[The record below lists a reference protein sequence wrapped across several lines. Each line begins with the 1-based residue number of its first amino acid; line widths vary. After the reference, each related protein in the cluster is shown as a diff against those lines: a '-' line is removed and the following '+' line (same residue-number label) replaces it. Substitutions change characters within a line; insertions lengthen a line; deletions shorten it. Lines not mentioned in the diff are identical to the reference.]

1 MPGRERTSP
10 QYESFHELYK
20 NNTTKELTQKAKSL
34 KLTNYSK
41 LNKKELVLAIMEAQ
55 MEKDGNYYMEGILD
69 DIQQDGY
76 GFLRTVNYSKGEKD
90 IYISASQIRRFE
102 IKRGDKVTGKVRK
115 PKDNEKYYGLLQV
128 DFVNDHNAEEVKKR
142 PHFQA
147 LTPLYPEERIL
158 LETQSTN
165 YSTRIMD
172 LVTPI
177 GLGQRGLI
185 VAPPKAGKTSLLK
198 EIANAIASNKPE
210 ANLFILLVGERPE
223 EVTDIERSVESAEVV
238 HSTFDEPPE
247 HHVKVAELLLERAK
261 RLVEIGE
268 DVIILMDSITRLAR
282 AYNLVIPPSGRT
294 LSGGLDPAS
303 LHKPKAFFGAAR
315 NIEAGGSLTILATA
329 LVETGSRMDDMIYEE
344 FKGTGNMELHLD
356 RKLSERRIF
365 PAIDIGRSST
375 RKEEL
380 LITKA
385 ELDSL
390 WQLRNLF
397 TDSTDFTERF
407 IRNLSVR
414 KIMKNSLSNCKKQ
427 LKRVLKLE
435 DQLFKLV
442 D

>member
-1 MPGRERTSP
+1 MAERVRTSP

-20 NNTTKELTQKAKSL
+20 NYTTKELTSKAKEL
-34 KLTNYSK
+34 RITNYSK

-69 DIQQDGY
+69 DIQPDGY

-102 IKRGDKVTGKVRK
+102 IKKGDKVTGKVRK
-115 PKDNEKYYGLLQV
+115 PKENEKYYGLLQV
-128 DFVNDHNAEEVKKR
+128 DFVNDQNAEEVKKR

-147 LTPLYPEERIL
+147 LTPLYPQQRIQ
-158 LETQSTN
+158 LETTSKN

-172 LVTPI
+172 LITPI
-177 GLGQRGLI
+177 GLGQRGMI

-198 EIANAIASNKPE
+198 EIANAIAINQPK
-210 ANLFILLVGERPE
+210 AKLFVLLIGERPE
-223 EVTDIERSVESAEVV
+223 EVTDIERSVEQAEVV
-238 HSTFDEPPE
+238 NSTFDEPPE

-268 DVIILMDSITRLAR
+268 DVIILMDSLTRLAR
-282 AYNLVIPPSGRT
+282 AYNLVVPPSGRT
-294 LSGGLDPAS
+294 LSGGLDSAS
-303 LHKPKAFFGAAR
+303 LHRPKHFFGAAR

-356 RKLSERRIF
+356 CKLSEKRVF
-365 PAIDIGRSST
+365 PAIDIRRSST

-380 LITKA
+380 LLDKE
-385 ELDSL
+385 ELEMI

-397 TDSTDFTERF
+397 TDSNDFSERF
-407 IRNLSVR
+407 IR
-414 KIMKNSLSNCKKQ
+414 K
-427 LKRVLKLE
+427 LKRTNSNEEFFEVLRKSM
-435 DQLFKLV
+435 V
-442 D
+442 DSAKTGKPII